1 MVQKDWFVAKQIL
14 RIAKTSI
21 RVMNQEEWL
30 PPPQGFFKCN
40 ANASL
45 NDREPCTRWGTVIR
59 DEKEAFVIGNVEW
72 STRSC
77 RIISL
82 KMSYVIFELDLRWW

>member
-59 DEKEAFVIGNVEW
+59 DEKEAFFIGNVEW

-77 RIISL
+77 RL
-82 KMSYVIFELDLRWW
+82 MRQRRWVS